1 MEKKQ
6 RKPRRTKFSLEK
18 DFMDAVK
25 SVIENDG
32 FSKTTLAAISQKA
45 NIMPNVFYNRYNSL
59 EELFNEYVKRY
70 DYWLADI
77 TNTIDI
83 NKIDDYADLFQ
94 KILYGLI
101 ESLYSNRSMQQLL
114 IWELAEENEITLR
127 SARLREANA
136 AELVNRFDEVYK
148 LGNKKIDIRVV
159 SALFISGIY
168 YLILH
173 KNRSTFCNIDFSKKE
188 GKQLLLDNIEEL
200 TKLIFGDN
208 QKNEVLRIAYN
219 MKVKGM
225 DIETIMD
232 VTGLTESEVQT
243 LSINIV

>member
-25 SVIENDG
+25 SVIENEG
-32 FSKTTLAAISQKA
+32 FSKTTLAAISEKA

-77 TNTIDI
+77 TNTIDT

-94 KILYGLI
+94 KILKGLI
-101 ESLYSNRSMQQLL
+101 ESLYPNRSMQQLL
-114 IWELAEENEITLR
+114 IWELAEENEITVR

-136 AELVNRFDEVYK
+136 AELVNRFDEAYK
-148 LGNKKIDIRVV
+148 LINKKIDIRVV

-200 TKLIFGDN
+200 AKLIFGNN
-208 QKNEVLRIAYN
+208 QKNEVLRVAYN
-219 MKVKGM
+219 MKIKGI
-225 DIETIMD
+225 DLETIMD
-232 VTGLTESEVQT
+232 VTGLTGAEVQS
-243 LSINIV
+243 LL